1 MPYRRRFKRRFKR
14 KRAARTIQGAWRKKR
29 ATKMKFGSTK
39 SLNYRGVHFF
49 KDKTEDTV
57 RLTPLL
63 GTNTTTGFFS
73 FSISTLSN
81 LSNFVNLFDSYQIKG
96 VKVKFYPV
104 SKVPGPAI
112 AAGGAG
118 GIPSQGS
125 LQLVLKPDYNDNTV
139 WNTYQQSLQT
149 DPKVYAFGD
158 HPRSLY
164 MHPRPRIGVV
174 EDPGQPIANSNW
186 VTAQTK
192 RNGQMWLSTAEN
204 LTQHWGLKF
213 AVHNV
218 PNVPAGGTPAQ
229 MYVVTTYYLAFKDQK

>member
-1 MPYRRRFKRRFKR
+1 MPIRSFRPRRPRRTTRRRKPMS
-14 KRAARTIQGAWRKKR
+14 KKR
-29 ATKMKFGSTK
+29 QTKMKFGMTK

-49 KDKTEDTV
+49 KDKTEDMV
-57 RLTPLL
+57 RLTPIV
-63 GTNTTTGFFS
+63 GTNTTTGFLS
-73 FSISTLSN
+73 FAISTLSN
-81 LSNFVNLFDSYQIKG
+81 LSNFVNLFDSYQIRG

-104 SKVPGPAI
+104 SQVPGPAI

-118 GIPSQGS
+118 GIPNQGS
-125 LQLVLKPDYNDNTV
+125 LQLVLKPEYNDNVV
-139 WNTYQQSLQT
+139 WPTYQASLQT

-158 HPRSLY
+158 YARSIY
-164 MHPRPRIGVV
+164 IHPRPRVGVV
-174 EDPGQPIANSNW
+174 EDPGAPISNANW

-192 RNGQMWLSTAEN
+192 KTGQMWLSTADN

-218 PNVPAGGTPAQ
+218 PNVPAGGTPAT